1 MGAVG
6 AVLLAAGASTRMGSV
21 KQLLPWKDSTL
32 LEHAIK
38 QISGVGVDSL
48 VVVLGA
54 HREQI
59 HEQIDFTGIDVTVN
73 SNWEKGM
80 ATSIAAGLEY
90 LLKKTPDLQ
99 TVLIALSDQPLLD
112 IKYYKLLLNNSLENK
127 LIASSYSGN
136 LGVPAVFDRDYFSNL
151 LNLKGQQGARKLLRG
166 GSVPVAS
173 VEAGEWA
180 VDLDTPKSYNQAYE
194 LHGRL

>member
-6 AVLLAAGASTRMGSV
+6 AVLLAAGASTRMGAV

-59 HEQIDFTGIDVTVN
+59 HEQIDFSGVDVTVN
-73 SNWEKGM
+73 SNWEEGM
-80 ATSIAAGLEY
+80 ATSIAEGLEY

-99 TVLIALSDQPLLD
+99 TVLIAL
-112 IKYYKLLLNNSLENK
+112 
-127 LIASSYSGN
+127 
-136 LGVPAVFDRDYFSNL
+136 
-151 LNLKGQQGARKLLRG
+151 
-166 GSVPVAS
+166 
-173 VEAGEWA
+173 
-180 VDLDTPKSYNQAYE
+180 
-194 LHGRL
+194 